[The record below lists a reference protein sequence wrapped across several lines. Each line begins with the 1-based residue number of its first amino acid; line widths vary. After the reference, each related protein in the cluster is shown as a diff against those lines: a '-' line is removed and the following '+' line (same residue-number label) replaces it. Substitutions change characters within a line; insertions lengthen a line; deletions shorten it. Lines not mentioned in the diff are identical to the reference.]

1 VIRAFLF
8 DLDGTLIDSLVDIA
22 DAMNDALAE
31 AGWPTHPLGLYRD
44 SVGEGVEALSRRVAP
59 PAVAADDAR
68 RAALTARY
76 QAIYAAQLARATKP
90 YPGVPELIAALRG
103 RGLPLAVLSNKP
115 DAATRHLV
123 DTFFEAGSFAAVRG
137 QRPGVPRKPD
147 PSAALALA
155 AELGVPP
162 AEVAFV
168 GDTAVDMHTA
178 RAAGMVAVGV
188 NWGLRPGELRE
199 AGAALIVDAPSAL
212 ASLESLESKP

>member
-22 DAMNDALAE
+22 EAMNDALAE
-31 AGWPTHPLGLYRD
+31 AGWPTHPLAVYRD
-44 SVGEGVEALSRRVAP
+44 SVGEGVDALARRVAP
-59 PAVAADDAR
+59 PEAAADDAR
-68 RAALTARY
+68 RSALAARY
-76 QAIYAAQLARATKP
+76 QAFYAGRSTRATRP

-103 RGLPLAVLSNKP
+103 RGVPLAVLSNKP

-123 DTFFEAGSFAAVRG
+123 DAFFAPGSFAAVRG

-168 GDTAVDMHTA
+168 GDTAVDMRTA

-188 NWGLRPGELRE
+188 SWGFRPGELRE
-199 AGAALIVDAPSAL
+199 AGAEQVVDEPSAL
-212 ASLESLESKP
+212 MRLMS

>member
-1 VIRAFLF
+1 LIRAFLF
-8 DLDGTLIDSLVDIA
+8 DLDGTLLDSLVDIA

-31 AGWPTHPLGLYRD
+31 ANWPTHPLALYRE
-44 SVGEGVEALSRRVAP
+44 SVGEGVEALARRVAP
-59 PAVAADDAR
+59 PAVAEGDPR
-68 RAALTARY
+68 RVALTARY
-76 QAIYAAQLARATKP
+76 QAIYAGRLTRATKP
-90 YPGVPELIAALRG
+90 YPGVPELVAALRG
-103 RGLPLAVLSNKP
+103 RGLPLGVLSNKP
-115 DAATRHLV
+115 DAATRLLV

-168 GDTAVDMHTA
+168 GDTAVDMRTA

-188 NWGLRPGELRE
+188 SWGFRPGELRE
-199 AGAALIVDAPSAL
+199 AGAELIVDAPSAL
-212 ASLESLESKP
+212 ASLASKP